1 MSLIITAP
9 GTKHEIGEWGTG
21 DTIMPTVIQ
30 YLLDRLKQLGIRD
43 IFGVPG
49 DFAFPINNAVC
60 DDKELRWI
68 GCCNELNAAYA
79 ADSYARIKGMSALS
93 TTFGVGELSALCGI
107 AGSYAE
113 YNLVFHI
120 VGMPKMQ
127 AQKRHDIV
135 HHSLG
140 DGESSIFMEMAAP
153 VVCASTMLTP
163 ENCVEEVERV
173 IAAALDN
180 HRPVYIAIPHDYV
193 NAEISSF
200 TAPKETPVKSDPATL
215 EEVVSTIAGK
225 LSNAKQACIMPG
237 FLVDR
242 FDLKD
247 LTMAV
252 INASGLPYV
261 TMALDKSVLDETN
274 PSYLGLYMG
283 QLINPEIREFVESC
297 DCILA
302 IGTIPSDINMGM
314 FTAKLDKSRII
325 NIMPFSVH
333 IGYTDHINVKM
344 LDVLEELSKR
354 LNKRTDIKGPVA
366 RRLSTPKINPEDPIT
381 ADYLYSMYEEL
392 FKPDDIIIAD
402 SSSSFYGL
410 LPLVLPKGAKFESE
424 MLWGAIG
431 WATPAS
437 FGTALAA
444 PDRRV
449 ILITGEGSHQMTA
462 QEISQFYR
470 YGLKPIIFVLNN
482 HGYLIEKMLS
492 EKLDYCYNDLAEWQY
507 HKLPEVLGCN
517 NWIMR
522 KVTTCGELD
531 KTMEELGS
539 TKTGAYIEVVTPK
552 LSASPLMEEIHKNL

>member
-1 MSLIITAP
+1 M
-9 GTKHEIGEWGTG
+9 
-21 DTIMPTVIQ
+21 Q

-49 DFAFPINNAVC
+49 DFAFPINNAIC

-79 ADSYARIKGMSALS
+79 ADGYARIKGMSALS

-120 VGMPKMQ
+120 VGMPKMD

-140 DGESSIFMEMAAP
+140 DGESSTFMEMAAL
-153 VVCASTMLTP
+153 VVCAETMLTP
-163 ENCVEEVERV
+163 ENCVQEVERV
-173 IAAALDN
+173 ITAALEN
-180 HRPVYIAIPHDYV
+180 RRPVYIAIPHNYA
-193 NAEISSF
+193 NANISSF
-200 TAPKETPVKSDPATL
+200 AAPAEAPMKSDPATL
-215 EEVVSTIAGK
+215 EEVVSIIVNK

-237 FLVDR
+237 FLIDR
-242 FDLKD
+242 FGLKD
-247 LTMAV
+247 LAMAV
-252 INASGLPYV
+252 INASGLSYV
-261 TMALDKSVLDETN
+261 TMALDKTVLDETN
-274 PSYLGLYMG
+274 SSYLGLYMG

-302 IGTIPSDINMGM
+302 IGAILSDINMGM

-325 NIMPFSVH
+325 NIMPSNVH
-333 IGYTDHINVKM
+333 IGSTDYINVKM
-344 LDVLEELSKR
+344 LDVLEELARR
-354 LNKRTDIKGPVA
+354 LNKRTDIRGPAA
-366 RRLSTPKINPEDPIT
+366 RHPAIPRVNAEDPIT
-381 ADYLYSMYEEL
+381 ADYLYAKYAEF

-410 LPLVLPKGAKFESE
+410 LPLFLPKRVKFESQ

-437 FGTALAA
+437 FGTALAV
-444 PDRRV
+444 PDQRV

-492 EKLDYCYNDLAEWQY
+492 KKLDYCYNEIPQWQY

-517 NWIMR
+517 DWITR
-522 KVTTCGELD
+522 KATTCGDLD
-531 KTMEELGS
+531 KILRELNN
-539 TKTGAYIEVVTPK
+539 TKTGAYIEIVTPK
-552 LSASPLMEEIHKNL
+552 LSAPQLMEMIHKKL